1 MVKITVLLIL
11 SITLVATWFSSYVA
25 ARYPAPPNLYVQV
38 APWWHIG
45 LFVAWAVV
53 QLWANMLI
61 VLWIY
66 DWRSRR
72 KNFPQNPPQHAG

>member
-53 QLWANMLI
+53 QLWANQSMNLA
-61 VLWIY
+61 L
-66 DWRSRR
+66 DQQAHQLLP
-72 KNFPQNPPQHAG
+72 KCLLE